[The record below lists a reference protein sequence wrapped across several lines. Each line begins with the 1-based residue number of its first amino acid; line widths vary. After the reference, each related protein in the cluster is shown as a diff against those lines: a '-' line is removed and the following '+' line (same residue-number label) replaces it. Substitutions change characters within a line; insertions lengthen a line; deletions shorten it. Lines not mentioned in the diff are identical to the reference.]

1 MYILHK
7 SGVGGS
13 VIASLRGKPPT
24 CCVYSMTGELLSKSL
39 WIRTNMQHGT
49 LWTPPPS
56 PTRLGWT
63 GIFHRQR
70 ALLSGKQR
78 KRLPGKAVAISARRR
93 ENPGV
98 QPGTHMQAPCDIPG
112 VGGDARMRAVASR
125 ASRRHTTD
133 AHMGAQHNTALAC
146 LCMAAIIPQVRR
158 LDKRGGVGWL
168 GSGEAWGPC
177 KPRQANA
184 MPGIHWRYQPST
196 PGAIVARNQRAG
208 RIFIHLV
215 SAGDGRRQRP
225 VGKSAGVSD
234 SSGEAS

>member
-1 MYILHK
+1 
-7 SGVGGS
+7 
-13 VIASLRGKPPT
+13 
-24 CCVYSMTGELLSKSL
+24 MTGELLSKSL

-70 ALLSGKQR
+70 HSCLESKESGY
-78 KRLPGKAVAISARRR
+78 LGKAVAISARRG

-98 QPGTHMQAPCDIPG
+98 QPGTHMRAPCDIPG

-146 LCMAAIIPQVRR
+146 LCMAAMIPQVRR

-168 GSGEAWGPC
+168 GCRGGVGSFQAT
-177 KPRQANA
+177 QANA

-215 SAGDGRRQRP
+215 SAGDGRRQRL